1 MPILDRLVYDAG
13 MAIKDLSKEDRL
25 RLMGFV
31 CSFAWADL
39 EIQDGERNLV
49 RDMVKSLK
57 LDEEE
62 SAQVEA
68 WLAVPP
74 RAEDVD
80 PNDIP
85 LEHRQLFLSTA
96 LQMVGADGNV
106 DAAEMENLSL
116 LEQLLR

>member
-1 MPILDRLVYDAG
+1 MSLNELPKDDR
-13 MAIKDLSKEDRL
+13 MK
-25 RLMGFV
+25 LMGFV

-39 EIQDGERNLV
+39 EIQDGEREMVRKLV
-49 RDMVKSLK
+49 SQLE
-57 LDEEE
+57 LEEDEA
-62 SAQVEA
+62 AQVER
-68 WLAVPP
+68 WLEVPP

-85 LEHRQLFLSTA
+85 LEHRQIFLNVA

-106 DAAEMENLSL
+106 DPDEMENLSL

>member
-1 MPILDRLVYDAG
+1 MSINELP
-13 MAIKDLSKEDRL
+13 KEDRL

-39 EIQDGERNLV
+39 EIQEGERDLV
-49 RDMVKSLK
+49 RK
-57 LDEEE
+57 LVRQLDLSDDE
-62 SAQVEA
+62 SQQVEA
-68 WLAVPP
+68 WLEVPP

-85 LEHRQLFLSTA
+85 AEHKQIFLNIA

-106 DAAEMENLSL
+106 DQAEMENLSL